1 MREQI
6 LSLSKECFSAH
17 SRKRH
22 RGKGTWPYRY
32 EHLGFSTAGQLGE
45 NMEASQKSLQ
55 SREAEAPEVW
65 VLLEM
70 RLSGSSSSSSPL
82 SSGMASSG
90 MACIWTPGAWGS
102 ILRFSN
108 SRCLWPMVER
118 LAGLWSGTNRSLKCS
133 IRGVW
138 GGGILT

>member
-6 LSLSKECFSAH
+6 LSLSKECFSAR

-102 ILRFSN
+102 ILRFSWT
-108 SRCLWPMVER
+108 RCHDLCV
-118 LAGLWSGTNRSLKCS
+118 LNVDFKLFLHSLLSSSSKAS
-133 IRGVW
+133 FIP
-138 GGGILT
+138 LLFLP

>member
-1 MREQI
+1 MGHSSERADSFSQQTMLFCTFPQKTPRERD
-6 LSLSKECFSAH
+6 LDSKLNY
-17 SRKRH
+17 
-22 RGKGTWPYRY
+22 PYRY
-32 EHLGFSTAGQLGE
+32 EHWGSQQLG
-45 NMEASQKSLQ
+45 SLDKGLW
-55 SREAEAPEVW
+55 SREAKAPEVW

-118 LAGLWSGTNRSLKCS
+118 LAEL
-133 IRGVW
+133 
-138 GGGILT
+138 